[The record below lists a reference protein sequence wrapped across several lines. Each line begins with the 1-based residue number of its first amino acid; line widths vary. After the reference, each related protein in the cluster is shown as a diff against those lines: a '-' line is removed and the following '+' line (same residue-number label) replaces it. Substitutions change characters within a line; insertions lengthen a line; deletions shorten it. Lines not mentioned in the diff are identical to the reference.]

1 VYVAAFLFCGRV
13 GRSCG
18 GRMACVN
25 CGENEESIATALS
38 RISNQGIHTNAV
50 ATATRCLTLH
60 ATSAPPPRI
69 STDQPTAARFPL
81 TRPSL
86 WMISPLDLHSLYYQH
101 THKIIYNAEANR
113 RSKQQAGLSEATRP
127 QNDLY
132 HVKCRHYYFF

>member
-1 VYVAAFLFCGRV
+1 MYVAAFLFCGRV

-25 CGENEESIATALS
+25 CGENEEST
-38 RISNQGIHTNAV
+38 RISNQGIRTNAV

-60 ATSAPPPRI
+60 ATRAPPPRI
-69 STDQPTAARFPL
+69 STPTSQAAARFPL
-81 TRPSL
+81 TQALSL